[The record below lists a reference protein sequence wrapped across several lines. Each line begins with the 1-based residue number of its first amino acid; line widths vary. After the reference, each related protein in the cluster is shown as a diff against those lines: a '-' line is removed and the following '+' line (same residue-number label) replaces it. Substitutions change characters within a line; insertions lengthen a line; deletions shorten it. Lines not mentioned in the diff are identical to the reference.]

1 MRVVLPIALVL
12 LQVLLPL
19 HLSSASVNLTEI
31 ATPTA
36 FPTFSLPAD
45 AGGWVSDLTT
55 CDLVMQ
61 RVTHAGA
68 EVYSLTFQ
76 QPTWAQCS
84 DNWSLNWT
92 VVRDRLA
99 VWLNASGSD
108 AISNFASGLNVS
120 GALSKD
126 LSWTVQGLV
135 SESQGGTQTMLQY
148 SPSADW
154 YVRGFVSGWSSGD
167 GTSFTTQQVQ
177 VGYQGLAGPQVS
189 VTLARQL
196 FGIAEF
202 DTTIFTLGTSFHD
215 LSAQF
220 SYKTMTM
227 TMSEFSAVQTLHYP
241 ALSLTFP
248 INRWWWTVSGMM
260 GDVSNVMVTFSR
272 EDSNLSGELSLAPL
286 GFGLSY
292 KTKF

>member
-1 MRVVLPIALVL
+1 MRVVLPIAFVL
-12 LQVLLPL
+12 LQVLLPP
-19 HLSSASVNLTEI
+19 HLSSASVNPTEI
-31 ATPTA
+31 APPTA
-36 FPTFSLPAD
+36 FPTFPLRAD

-76 QPTWAQCS
+76 QPTWSQCS
-84 DNWSLNWT
+84 DGWSLNWT

-99 VWLNASGSD
+99 VWLNASGTD
-108 AISNFASGLNVS
+108 ATSNFASGLNVS

-154 YVRGFVSGWSSGD
+154 YVRGSVFGWSLGD

-177 VGYQGLAGPQVS
+177 VGYQGQAGPQVS

-196 FGIAEF
+196 IGIAEF

-215 LSAQF
+215 VSAQF
-220 SYKTMTM
+220 DYRTT
-227 TMSEFSAVQTLHYP
+227 TVTIAEFSTVQALHYP
-241 ALSLTFP
+241 TLSFTFP
-248 INRWWWTVSGMM
+248 IKGWWWTVSGMM
-260 GDVSNVMVTFSR
+260 GDASNVMVTFSR

>member
-1 MRVVLPIALVL
+1 MRVILPIALVL
-12 LQVLLPL
+12 LQVLLSP
-19 HLSSASVNLTEI
+19 HLSSANVNLTEI

-36 FPTFSLPAD
+36 FPTFPPPAD
-45 AGGWVSDLTT
+45 AGGWFSDLTT

-76 QPTWAQCS
+76 QPTWSQCS
-84 DNWSLNWT
+84 DSWSLNWT
-92 VVRDRLA
+92 LVRDRLA
-99 VWLNASGSD
+99 VWLNASGID
-108 AISNFASGLNVS
+108 ATSNFASGLNVS

-135 SESQGGTQTMLQY
+135 SGSQGGTQTMLQY

-154 YVRGFVSGWSSGD
+154 YMRGVVFGWSLGD

-177 VGYQGLAGPQVS
+177 VGYRGTDGPQVS

-196 FGIAEF
+196 IGIAEF
-202 DTTIFTLGTSFHD
+202 DTTLFTLGTSFHD
-215 LSAQF
+215 VSAQF
-220 SYKTMTM
+220 GYKTSTV
-227 TMSEFSAVQTLHYP
+227 TTAEFSAVQTLHYP
-241 ALSLTFP
+241 TLSFTFP
-248 INRWWWTVSGMM
+248 IKGWWWTVSGMM
-260 GDVSNVMVTFSR
+260 GDASNVMATFSR